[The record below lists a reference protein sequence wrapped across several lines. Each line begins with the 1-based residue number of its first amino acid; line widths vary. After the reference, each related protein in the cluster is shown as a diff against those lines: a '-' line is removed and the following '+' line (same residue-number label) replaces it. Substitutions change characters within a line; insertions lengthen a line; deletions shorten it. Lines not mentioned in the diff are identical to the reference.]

1 MRFCFVLRVSI
12 LILIVG
18 GMQEQGSSYNRKRL
32 GYLKRLALAQ
42 VTKFALLTKYLLP
55 RLDRFISR
63 KGNKTCLRL

>member
-1 MRFCFVLRVSI
+1 
-12 LILIVG
+12 
-18 GMQEQGSSYNRKRL
+18 MQEQGSSYNRKRL